1 MNTAL
6 RPVFRNFS
14 AFDPQLP
21 PFSLVLLHDTAL
33 AATAAQATIGHVLA
47 GPLKETEI
55 HQDQWTFDELYHS
68 EFRKEALELA
78 AGCDV
83 MFVAMSSLERLPT
96 HVLLWITAWNK
107 GRNQKDAGL
116 VFLTRSRGA
125 PLNESSIP
133 ADIGPAANL
142 ALYASV
148 LDLPNEKSLSQ
159 PEVFCNFNSSYRS
172 RPEPWGINE

>member
-6 RPVFRNFS
+6 APVFRNFTS
-14 AFDPQLP
+14 FDPQLP

-33 AATAAQATIGHVLA
+33 AATAAQATIGHLLA
-47 GPLKETEI
+47 GLLKETEI
-55 HQDQWTFDELYHS
+55 HQDQWTFDELYHF
-68 EFRKEALELA
+68 EFGKEALELA

-96 HVLLWITAWNK
+96 HVLLWITRWSK

-125 PLNESSIP
+125 SLNELSIP
-133 ADIGPAANL
+133 VDIGPAANL

-159 PEVFCNFNSSYRS
+159 PQILSNFKSSYGS